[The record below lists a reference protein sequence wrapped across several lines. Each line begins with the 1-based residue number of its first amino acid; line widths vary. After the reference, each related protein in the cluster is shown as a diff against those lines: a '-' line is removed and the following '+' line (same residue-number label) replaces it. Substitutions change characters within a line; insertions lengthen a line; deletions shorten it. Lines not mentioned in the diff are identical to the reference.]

1 MRTDIAGL
9 PAIQAQQSVQRAR
22 KGGEESS
29 EESAFG
35 RQIFEEI
42 WLQQTSATEMQF
54 TSFPRLFPRPPCFE
68 RQLAFWRLPDI
79 NQVLVAMS

>member
-9 PAIQAQQSVQRAR
+9 PEIQAQQSVQRAR

-35 RQIFEEI
+35 RQIFEGI
-42 WLQQTSATEMQF
+42 
-54 TSFPRLFPRPPCFE
+54 
-68 RQLAFWRLPDI
+68 
-79 NQVLVAMS
+79 